1 MKKMNVLMT
10 TGILLVVL
18 AACNTEADEAVKSAD
33 NVNVYVDSIEN
44 LTPVYT
50 TEYWATIDDG
60 YRMRV
65 VKSDESIEILGET
78 DKEKLAASKLRY
90 ETLKAKYEAN
100 ILATEKAVASDYRVI
115 LRNRLFGEGMIGNDM
130 GFGFANANNLLNIY
144 DNFVNTV
151 ADNKDSFTREDWD
164 EIKVL
169 YEALDSRKNTV
180 EKELPDGDNRKIAG
194 LKIRFA
200 TLKATN
206 RGGAKAEENRE
217 SKQ

>member
-1 MKKMNVLMT
+1 MNVLMT